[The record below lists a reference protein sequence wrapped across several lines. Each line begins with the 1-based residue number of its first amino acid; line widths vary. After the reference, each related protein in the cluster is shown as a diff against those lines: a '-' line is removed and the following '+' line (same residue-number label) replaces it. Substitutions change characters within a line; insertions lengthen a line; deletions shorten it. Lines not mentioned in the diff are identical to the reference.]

1 MHPRRQHK
9 GLRGRV
15 VAALAALVTLVAAGE
30 ALAQAPWNGQP
41 ISPGLGPTYGET
53 WCADPAAEPGIAPQ
67 QGPPLALIPYG
78 AIRCTLD
85 KIQAEAS
92 AAGLPQRFT
101 YSVTGRTAGGRD
113 HYEVVVNAL
122 ETAEQRRDYK
132 RYLQLRE
139 IELDDPRRA
148 QKLLRQWGDDVKM
161 PVFIEANIHGNEE
174 EGGDAMMQVI
184 RDLATTPLGAN
195 PIVDEILNHC
205 GPSSI
210 IPSMNPDGRVMGIRQ
225 NENRFDMNRDFLV
238 QSQPEVKNNVRVQQR
253 WLATNGLAL
262 HGYYNPTL
270 DDGLTKPHNPGMEY
284 DIFAYWNQRR
294 LDDNEARLTV
304 VPGLPGS
311 TATGSSGL

>member
-1 MHPRRQHK
+1 MHPRRQHR
-9 GLRGRV
+9 GLRGWV
-15 VAALAALVTLVAAGE
+15 VAALAALVTLDAAGE

-53 WCADPAAEPGIAPQ
+53 RSADPAAQTASAPH

-101 YSVTGRTAGGRD
+101 YSVIGRTAGGRD
-113 HYEVVVNAL
+113 HYEVVVNAM

-139 IELDDPRRA
+139 IELEDPRRA

-161 PVFIEANIHGNEE
+161 PVFIEASSRGNEE
-174 EGGDAMMQVI
+174 EGADAMRQVS

-195 PIVDEILNHC
+195 QIVAEPLKRSVLVIL
-205 GPSSI
+205 
-210 IPSMNPDGRVMGIRQ
+210 PSMTPD
-225 NENRFDMNRDFLV
+225 
-238 QSQPEVKNNVRVQQR
+238 
-253 WLATNGLAL
+253 
-262 HGYYNPTL
+262 
-270 DDGLTKPHNPGMEY
+270 
-284 DIFAYWNQRR
+284 
-294 LDDNEARLTV
+294 
-304 VPGLPGS
+304 
-311 TATGSSGL
+311 

>member
-1 MHPRRQHK
+1 MRRS
-9 GLRGRV
+9 GR
-15 VAALAALVTLVAAGE
+15 
-30 ALAQAPWNGQP
+30 Q
-41 ISPGLGPTYGET
+41 
-53 WCADPAAEPGIAPQ
+53 PGIAPQ
-67 QGPPLALIPYG
+67 QGPPLALMPYG

-85 KIQAEAS
+85 KIQTEAS
-92 AAGLPQRFT
+92 AAGFPQRFT
-101 YSVTGRTAGGRD
+101 YSVTGHTAGGRD

-148 QKLLRQWGDDVKM
+148 QRLLRQWGNDVKM

-174 EGGDAMMQVI
+174 EGADAMMQVI

-195 PIVDEILNHC
+195 PIVDEILNH
-205 GPSSI
+205 SVLVV

-262 HGYYNPTL
+262 HGYYDPTL
-270 DDGLTKPHNPGMEY
+270 VDGLTKPHNPGMEY
-284 DIFAYWNQRR
+284 DIFS
-294 LDDNEARLTV
+294 TG
-304 VPGLPGS
+304 PG
-311 TATGSSGL
+311 ASSMTTKRG